1 MLRLFAP
8 PTPTQRFVDRL
19 LGVSRRRRMM
29 AYASI
34 AGGLAALR
42 PMVRRVGLVA
52 LLLAA
57 LFFVR

>member
-1 MLRLFAP
+1 VLRLFAP

-19 LGVSRRRRMM
+19 LGVSRRRRLM

-34 AGGLAALR
+34 TGGLAALA
-42 PMVRRVGLVA
+42 PMLRRLALVA

-57 LFFVR
+57 LLVR